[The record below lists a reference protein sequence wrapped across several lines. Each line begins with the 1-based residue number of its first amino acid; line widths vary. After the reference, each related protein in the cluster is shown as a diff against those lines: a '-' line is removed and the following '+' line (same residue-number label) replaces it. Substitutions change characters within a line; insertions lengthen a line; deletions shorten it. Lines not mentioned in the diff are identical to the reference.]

1 MKKDRLYFYT
11 FLSITIIF
19 IIISSVA
26 IPYLVKV
33 SANQLIE
40 TQLESSKRESKE
52 IASMVAYQIQ
62 NGISTDTIINNLQK
76 SIEDTNLETG
86 FISMVNWSGVLV
98 SHPDRKKVGFKV
110 ESDESLISS
119 IDDNIN
125 PEDFYN
131 ILLENQKA
139 NDTIDINSSD
149 IISKA
154 IFSYPVSNSDWLV
167 NANINATKAL
177 AQVKNIKNRFYTIF
191 IIMGFI
197 IILTS
202 VITVR
207 LIGSFYEK
215 QLEGENKKL
224 EEEVISLAKLNKAID
239 KFQQKASQDLENKQ
253 KEFNE
258 KLEAEKKKEKESKN
272 SSPENKETE
281 FKNTEKGKKRIL
293 TYIRNE
299 ILTVNTED
307 IAYIYTENTITYVV
321 NKNGKRSTVNSS
333 LDELQSNLNSSLFY
347 RANRQFIISI
357 IAIEKIIRYGNSQL
371 KILMD
376 PVSESDIII
385 GKNKAAEFKQWLNL

>member
-1 MKKDRLYFYT
+1 
-11 FLSITIIF
+11 
-19 IIISSVA
+19 
-26 IPYLVKV
+26 
-33 SANQLIE
+33 
-40 TQLESSKRESKE
+40 
-52 IASMVAYQIQ
+52 
-62 NGISTDTIINNLQK
+62 
-76 SIEDTNLETG
+76 
-86 FISMVNWSGVLV
+86 MVNWSGVLV
-98 SHPDRKKVGFKV
+98 SHPDRKKVRSKV

-119 IDDNIN
+119 IDDNVN
-125 PEDFYN
+125 PEDFYD

-272 SSPENKETE
+272 SSSESKETE
-281 FKNTEKGKKRIL
+281 SKNKEKGKKRIL

-321 NKNGKRSTVNSS
+321 RKDGKRSTTSES
-333 LDELQSNLNSSLFY
+333 LDQVYSYLSEKSFF
-347 RANRQFIISI
+347 RANRQIIV
-357 IAIEKIIRYGNSQL
+357 AISAIDKITKFGNSKL
-371 KILMD
+371 KIQVN
-376 PVSESDIII
+376 PTSEIDIII
-385 GKNKAAEFKQWLNL
+385 GKNKAAAFKQWLDL